1 MFEYLQVPYKI
12 VGRRSGD
19 VATVYANSDLA
30 LKELGWKAEKKLD
43 EMCE

>member
-1 MFEYLQVPYKI
+1 MFEYFQVPYKI